1 MIFSTQARRPA
12 KYEDAA
18 NVELEGVIELK
29 RTVNTDCGFCHSHF
43 FVRRR
48 TGALILLL
56 LFAMLFPPVPA
67 HGATESSVAPDI
79 PSAMELAQNYLMEKV
94 PEPYPGS
101 LGGEW
106 TTIALARSDLAVKES
121 IYKTYF
127 DNATA
132 LLAETQG
139 VLTRNKYSEYSRMIL
154 ALTAI
159 RKDPGSIAGYNLL
172 SYLADFDLVKK
183 QGINGPAYA
192 LIALD
197 SNDYQIPAV
206 TIAGTKT
213 TREAILDHLISRE
226 IPGGGFALSGTTPDV
241 DITAIVLQA
250 LSPYQNRTDVSPV
263 VTRALKKLMELQ
275 SASFGFSSY
284 GAENAESLSQV
295 IMALTSLRIDPEEWS
310 KGTVAELLSYQRAD
324 GGFSHIKSSDSELM
338 ATEQATLALAS
349 YRRFQKGASPLF
361 EMKDVYGYRVRLNG
375 AYLLFDQAPVN
386 HGGRVLVPMRGIFEA
401 LGAEVSWNDKT
412 KTATGIL
419 GGRQVSLTV
428 GETTAYADGSVIELD
443 VPAVIVNGRTLVPV
457 RFIAESLNAKV
468 DWYGEIKTVGIER
481 R

>member
-48 TGALILLL
+48 ARVLTLLL
-56 LFAMLFPPVPA
+56 LFSMLFPPLDA
-67 HGATESSVAPDI
+67 NGATAESAAINIQP
-79 PSAMELAQNYLMEKV
+79 AMEQAQNYLMEHV

-106 TTIALARSDLAVKES
+106 TTIALARSDLAVEES
-121 IYKTYF
+121 IYKAYF
-127 DNATA
+127 ANALS

-139 VLTRNKYSEYSRMIL
+139 VLARSKYSEYSRMIL

-159 RKDPGSIAGYNLL
+159 RANPSNVVGYDLL

-197 SNDYQIPAV
+197 SKNYDIPAT
-206 TIAGTKT
+206 TIAGDKT
-213 TREAILDHLISRE
+213 TRDGILDYLISRE

-250 LSPYQNRTDVSPV
+250 LAPYQKRPDVEPV
-263 VTRALKKLMELQ
+263 IKRALTKLSDLKGV
-275 SASFGFSSY
+275 SSGFSSY
-284 GAENAESLSQV
+284 GTVNAESVSQV
-295 IMALTSLRIDPEEWS
+295 ILALTVLGIDPDEWDN
-310 KGTVAELLSYQRAD
+310 GTIAELLSYQNED
-324 GGFSHIKSSDSELM
+324 GGFSHIKGSDSELM
-338 ATEQATLALAS
+338 ATEQATLALVS
-349 YRRFQKGASPLF
+349 YRRFQEGASSLF
-361 EMKDVYGYRVRLNG
+361 DMKDVYDYRVRLNS

-386 HGGRVLVPMRGIFEA
+386 QEGRILVPMRGIFEA

-412 KTATGIL
+412 KTATGML
-419 GGRQVSLTV
+419 GDRQVSLTV
-428 GETTAYADGSVIELD
+428 GEATAYVDGSAIELD

-457 RFIAESLNAKV
+457 RFIAESLNARV
-468 DWYGEIKTVGIER
+468 DWYGETKTVEIEKR
-481 R
+481 